1 MAECTIFRNFTVP
14 VKNETL
20 NDIATIIASD
30 KYKSIITR
38 IRSLSQSSEAKEA
51 ADLKMSL
58 PAFTPSATFTERR
71 INKCVDKHS
80 GFIHLDF
87 DNLSGAEVEQTF
99 SKICKAA
106 CTFLCFRSPSG
117 AGLKVFVRVDTDVKG
132 HDFTYKQVQDFYEKL
147 LGIKSDRKCKDITR
161 LCFVSYDP
169 HLYKNLASELFEI
182 RSAESNA
189 KFVAESNTNQRLS
202 GTDGWIE
209 TLEECEKFT
218 QQKERYENRNRNN
231 YIYYLASNANRNG
244 IPEQETLSFC
254 FTRYDLDKKRIKS
267 AVKSAYTHHQYEF
280 AKFAKA
286 ANSAAIR
293 NEQTDIQQDY
303 LKSTP
308 KIPCTLYENMPQIIQ
323 KGAKA
328 FTDERERDV
337 FLTSALAVLS
347 GSVSNVKGL
356 YDGNEVYPNL
366 YTFCV
371 APPASGKGALKF
383 AKMLGDK
390 YHDSLVMSSREAEK
404 NYLQEMEIYKT
415 KKQAAKKSRIDLD
428 QEPEK
433 PSFKILFIPANTSY
447 AKVLLHIE
455 QNKGV
460 GIICETEA
468 DTMGN
473 TFKQD
478 WGGYSDMLRKAFHHD
493 RISSSRKTNNEY
505 IEVDQPRLSVSL
517 TGTPGQVAGLIAS
530 SEDGLFSRFIFYT
543 FKANQAWKNV
553 SPTAGRMNL
562 TTYFKELSEEVH
574 QMILFLEE
582 HYTVIELSQEQW
594 NKINHFGKSKL
605 QEVSTFTSE
614 SASSVVKRLGLITYR
629 ICMLFTAMRK
639 VENAECT
646 ENMMCTDTDFDIAI
660 QLAEIYLNHSVL
672 MFNNLPRQAT
682 EIYFKGGNNKRNFYK
697 ALPNEFTRHEA
708 IEISKRFD
716 MSTRSVD
723 ELLKNLL
730 DGYLTQ
736 PKTGFYQKQ
745 SRTP

>member
-38 IRSLSQSSEAKEA
+38 IRYLSQSNETKEA

-58 PAFTPSATFTERR
+58 PAFTPSATFTDRR

-87 DNLSGAEVEQTF
+87 DNLPGEEVEQTF
-99 SKICKAA
+99 SKICEAD
-106 CTFLCFRSPSG
+106 CSFLCFRSPSG
-117 AGLKVFVRVDTDVKG
+117 AGLKVFVRVDTDIKG
-132 HDFTYKQVQDFYEKL
+132 HDFAYKQVQDFYEKL

-161 LCFVSYDP
+161 LCFFSYDP
-169 HLYKNLASELFEI
+169 HLYINLTSELFEI
-182 RSAESNA
+182 RSAESNE
-189 KFVAESNTNQRLS
+189 KFVAESNTNQGLS
-202 GTDGWIE
+202 GSEDWFE
-209 TLEECEKFT
+209 MLEECEKFT

-244 IPEQETLSFC
+244 IPEQATLSFC
-254 FTRYDLDKKRIKS
+254 LTRYDLDKNRIKS

-286 ANSAAIR
+286 AKSAIVGI
-293 NEQTDIQQDY
+293 EQPDVQEDY

-323 KGAKA
+323 KGARA
-328 FTDERERDV
+328 FNDERERDV

-347 GSVSNVKGL
+347 GSISNVKGL

-366 YTFCV
+366 YSFCV

-390 YHDSLVMSSREAEK
+390 YHDNLVMSSREAEK
-404 NYLQEMEIYKT
+404 MYLQEMEIYKT

-543 FKANQAWKNV
+543 FKANQLWKNV
-553 SPTAGRMNL
+553 SPAAGRMNL

-582 HYTVIELSQEQW
+582 HNTVIELSQEQW
-594 NKINHFGKSKL
+594 NKINDFGKSKL
-605 QEVSTFTSE
+605 LEVSTFTSE

-646 ENMMCTDTDFDIAI
+646 ESMMCTNTDFDIAI

-672 MFNNLPRQAT
+672 MFNNLPRQTT